1 MSCES
6 AAYSMWKYQRHF
18 RAAAKYFAERVFR
31 TLDQLFD
38 PQLFLVG
45 ILADH
50 NAERLPACV
59 EPEKDFWIHPERFN
73 SVLALAQSLI
83 PAYPETGTLQ
93 SHPPAQQRQ
102 DQAVFYRSI
111 RDAIKKT
118 IESES
123 AASSSLRYSVS
134 LPTRVEGYLVCTV
147 LGLQDNVIGG
157 YYELKRSVVW
167 VHKHRDTEVAVSL
180 IDAAANEFL
189 ERLRQELHKPD
200 PGLGELGIDPEDIIR
215 AAGRSLCRNT
225 VERIDRGRIEGMHD
239 LFNACSTISSLGYEK
254 SVAAGR
260 MILCR
265 KDHPSLM
272 PQISLLKPE
281 KLSRYRAARKLF
293 QLASGYLSLHSDSEE
308 VFGLGSLRD
317 YDESQ
322 EDLFEMQVLGHQH
335 WELNH
340 AGKTLMKVRYGVPSL
355 PRLSFHEAKLRSD
368 LARIFRSITRDDISR
383 LVKLIRAAEEASH
396 GALLIIDEN
405 SAAEAH
411 RLRKQGMSVHA
422 CLLTPDMLR
431 HLITIDGAILLS
443 PDGMCH
449 GFGTIL
455 DGIATESGDPSRG
468 ARYNSALR
476 YVESAWPCL
485 AVVVS
490 EDGGI
495 DFIPNLPPAVRRSAI
510 DRAIAEIKELRG
522 VNPISR
528 ARYDGVLDFLDER
541 RFYLREE
548 DCDTINSVIESVE
561 AALRKQERAE
571 VWIIRQKFV
580 PNPDLDEE
588 LFYQA
593 ESAQRNQSEDAAED
607 QDSGQGGR

>member
-1 MSCES
+1 MISES
-6 AAYSMWKYQRHF
+6 RTYSIWKYQRHF
-18 RAAAKYFAERVFR
+18 RAASKYFAERVFKA
-31 TLDQLFD
+31 LDQLFE
-38 PQLFLVG
+38 PQVFLVG
-45 ILADH
+45 VLADPS
-50 NAERLPACV
+50 AERLAAGV
-59 EPEKDFWIHPERFN
+59 EPERDFWIDAERFN
-73 SVLALAQSLI
+73 DVLALAQSLI
-83 PAYPETGTLQ
+83 ATYPETGISQPHLL
-93 SHPPAQQRQ
+93 AQERQ
-102 DQAVFYRSI
+102 DKALFYRSI
-111 RDAIKKT
+111 RDAVKKT

-123 AASSSLRYSVS
+123 AASASLRYFVS
-134 LPTRVEGYLVCTV
+134 PPIKLEQYLVCTV
-147 LGLQDNVIGG
+147 LGLQDNVISG
-157 YYELKRSVVW
+157 YYELKRSVVP
-167 VHKHRDTEVAVSL
+167 VHKHRDAEVAVSL

-189 ERLRQELHKPD
+189 ERLRQELQKPD

-215 AAGRSLCRNT
+215 VAGRSLCRNT
-225 VERIDRGRIEGMHD
+225 VVRIDRGRIEGMHD

-254 SVAAGR
+254 SVASGR

-265 KDHPSLM
+265 KNHPSLM

-308 VFGLGSLRD
+308 VFGLVSLRD
-317 YDESQ
+317 YDELQ
-322 EDLFEMQVLGHQH
+322 EDLFEMHVHGHQH

-355 PRLSFHEAKLRSD
+355 PRLSFDEAKLRSD

-405 SAAEAH
+405 SAAEAN
-411 RLRKQGMSVHA
+411 RLRKQGMSVDA
-422 CLLTPDMLR
+422 CLLTPDLLQ
-431 HLITIDGAILLS
+431 HLVTIDGAILLS

-455 DGIATESGDPSRG
+455 DGMATESGDPSRG

-510 DRAIAEIKELRG
+510 DRAIAEIEEFRG
-522 VNPISR
+522 ISRISR
-528 ARYDGVLDFLDER
+528 ARYDSVLDFLDER
-541 RFYLREE
+541 RFYLRKE
-548 DCDTINSVIESVE
+548 DCDSINSVIEFVE
-561 AALRKQERAE
+561 AALRKQEGAE

-588 LFYQA
+588 LFYQY
-593 ESAQRNQSEDAAED
+593 E
-607 QDSGQGGR
+607 

>member
-1 MSCES
+1 MGGAPEVKVRNMSFEP
-6 AAYSMWKYQRHF
+6 ATYSMWKYQRHF
-18 RAAAKYFAERVFR
+18 RAAAKYFAERVFKA
-31 TLDQLFD
+31 LDQLFE

-45 ILADH
+45 ILADP
-50 NAERLPACV
+50 NAERFPACV
-59 EPEKDFWIHPERFN
+59 EPEKDFWIHGDRFN
-73 SVLALAQSLI
+73 GVLALAQSLI
-83 PAYPETGTLQ
+83 PAYPENGMLQ
-93 SHPPAQQRQ
+93 SHSVAQERQ
-102 DQAVFYRSI
+102 DKALFCRSI
-111 RDAIKKT
+111 RDAIKKN

-123 AASSSLRYSVS
+123 AGNSTLRYSVS
-134 LPTRVEGYLVCTV
+134 LPTSVEGYLICTV
-147 LGLQDNVIGG
+147 LGLQNNVVGG
-157 YYELKRSVVW
+157 YYELKRSVVR
-167 VHKHRDTEVAVSL
+167 VHKHRDAEVSVSL
-180 IDAAANEFL
+180 IDAAVNEFL
-189 ERLRQELHKPD
+189 ERLRQELQKPD

-225 VERIDRGRIEGMHD
+225 VKRIDRGRIEGMHD

-254 SVAAGR
+254 SVASGR

-265 KDHPSLM
+265 KGHPSLV

-281 KLSRYRAARKLF
+281 KLSKYRAARKLF

-308 VFGLGSLRD
+308 VFGLVSLRD
-317 YDESQ
+317 YDEFQ

-340 AGKTLMKVRYGVPSL
+340 AGQTLMKVRYGVPSL
-355 PRLSFHEAKLRSD
+355 PRLSFDEAKLRSD
-368 LARIFRSITRDDISR
+368 LARIFQSITPDDTSR
-383 LVKLIRAAEEASH
+383 LVKLIRAAEDASH

-422 CLLTPDMLR
+422 CLLTPDLLR
-431 HLITIDGAILLS
+431 HLTTIDGAILLS
-443 PDGMCH
+443 PDGRCH

-455 DGIATESGDPSRG
+455 DGMATESGDPSRG

-495 DFIPNLPPAVRRSAI
+495 DFIPNLLPAIRRSAI
-510 DRAIAEIKELRG
+510 DRAIAEIKEIRG
-522 VNPISR
+522 VMPISR
-528 ARYDGVLDFLDER
+528 ARYDGALDFLDEH
-541 RFYLREE
+541 RFYLRQE
-548 DCDTINSVIESVE
+548 DCDTINSVVEFVE
-561 AALRKQERAE
+561 AALRKQERTD

-580 PNPDLDEE
+580 PNPHLDEE
-588 LFYQA
+588 LFYQQ
-593 ESAQRNQSEDAAED
+593 E
-607 QDSGQGGR
+607 

>member
-1 MSCES
+1 
-6 AAYSMWKYQRHF
+6 MWKHQRHF
-18 RAAAKYFAERVFR
+18 RAAAKYFADRVFKP
-31 TLDQLFD
+31 LDQLFD

-45 ILADH
+45 ILTDH
-50 NAERLPACV
+50 NAERFPACV
-59 EPEKDFWIHPERFN
+59 EPEKDFWIDAERFN
-73 SVLALAQSLI
+73 GVLALAQSLI
-83 PAYPETGTLQ
+83 PAYPETGKLQ
-93 SHPPAQQRQ
+93 SRPLAQERQ
-102 DQAVFYRSI
+102 DKALFYRSI

-123 AASSSLRYSVS
+123 PAGSGLRYSVS
-134 LPTRVEGYLVCTV
+134 LPARLEGYLVCTV
-147 LGLQDNVIGG
+147 LGLQDNVIDE
-157 YYELKRSVVW
+157 YYELKRPVVR
-167 VHKHRDTEVAVSL
+167 VHKYRDAEVAVSL
-180 IDAAANEFL
+180 VAAAASEFL
-189 ERLRQELHKPD
+189 ERMRQELQKPD
-200 PGLGELGIDPEDIIR
+200 PGLGELAIDPEDLIR
-215 AAGRSLCRNT
+215 AAGRSLCRHT
-225 VERIDRGRIEGMHD
+225 VARIDRSRIEGMDD

-260 MILCR
+260 MVLCR
-265 KDHPSLM
+265 KNHPSLM

-308 VFGLGSLRD
+308 LFGLVSLRE

-322 EDLFEMQVLGHQH
+322 EDLFEMHVLGHQH

-355 PRLSFHEAKLRSD
+355 PRLSFDEAKLRSD

-383 LVKLIRAAEEASH
+383 LVKLIRAAEDASH

-422 CLLTPDMLR
+422 CLLTPDLLR
-431 HLITIDGAILLS
+431 RLITVDGAILLS

-449 GFGTIL
+449 GFATIL
-455 DGIATESGDPSRG
+455 DGMATESGDPSRG

-476 YVESAWPCL
+476 FVESAWPCL

-495 DFIPNLPPAVRRSAI
+495 DFIPNLPPAVQRSAI
-510 DRAIAEIKELRG
+510 DKAIAEIKELRG

-528 ARYDGVLDFLDER
+528 ARYDRVLDFLDER
-541 RFYLREE
+541 RFYLRKE
-548 DCDTINSVIESVE
+548 DCDTINSVIEFVE
-561 AALRKQERAE
+561 AALRKQEKAE

-580 PNPDLDEE
+580 PNPHLDEE
-588 LFYQA
+588 LFYQE
-593 ESAQRNQSEDAAED
+593 ESAHW
-607 QDSGQGGR
+607 

>member
-1 MSCES
+1 
-6 AAYSMWKYQRHF
+6 MWKYQRHF
-18 RAAAKYFAERVFR
+18 RAAAKYFAQRVFK

-45 ILADH
+45 VLADH
-50 NAERLPACV
+50 NAEPFAACV
-59 EPEKDFWIHPERFN
+59 EPEKDFWIDADRF
-73 SVLALAQSLI
+73 SGVLTLAQSLI
-83 PAYPETGTLQ
+83 PAYPETGKLQ
-93 SHPPAQQRQ
+93 SHPLVQQRQ
-102 DQAVFYRSI
+102 DKAVFYRSI

-123 AASSSLRYSVS
+123 VASPTLRYSVS
-134 LPTRVEGYLVCTV
+134 LPARLEGYLVCTV

-157 YYELKRSVVW
+157 YYELKRSVVR
-167 VHKHRDTEVAVSL
+167 VHKHRDAEVAVSL
-180 IDAAANEFL
+180 IDAAAIEFL
-189 ERLRQELHKPD
+189 ERLRQELQKPD
-200 PGLGELGIDPEDIIR
+200 PGLDELGIDPEDVIR

-225 VERIDRGRIEGMHD
+225 VARIDRGRIEGMHD
-239 LFNACSTISSLGYEK
+239 FFNACSTISSLGYEK
-254 SVAAGR
+254 SAASGR

-265 KDHPSLM
+265 KDHPSLTL
-272 PQISLLKPE
+272 QISLLKPE

-293 QLASGYLSLHSDSEE
+293 QLASGYLSLHSDSED
-308 VFGLGSLRD
+308 VFGLVSLRD

-322 EDLFEMQVLGHQH
+322 EDLFEMQVLGHQY

-340 AGKTLMKVRYGVPSL
+340 AGETLMKVRYGVPSL
-355 PRLSFHEAKLRSD
+355 PRLSFDEAKLRSD
-368 LARIFRSITRDDISR
+368 LARIFRSVTRDDISR

-396 GALLIIDEN
+396 GALLIIDED
-405 SAAEAH
+405 SASEAH

-422 CLLTPDMLR
+422 SLLTPDLLR
-431 HLITIDGAILLS
+431 HLVTVDGAILLS

-455 DGIATESGDPSRG
+455 DGMATESGDPSRG

-490 EDGGI
+490 ADGGI
-495 DFIPNLPPAVRRSAI
+495 DFIPNLPPAIRRSAI
-510 DRAIAEIKELRG
+510 DRAIAEISELRG

-541 RFYLREE
+541 RFYLRKE
-548 DCDTINSVIESVE
+548 DCDKINSVVEFVE

-588 LFYQA
+588 LFYQV
-593 ESAQRNQSEDAAED
+593 ESAHQDQAEDAAED
-607 QDSGQGGR
+607 

>member
-1 MSCES
+1 
-6 AAYSMWKYQRHF
+6 MWKYQHHF
-18 RAAAKYFAERVFR
+18 RAAAKYFAQRVFK

-45 ILADH
+45 VLVDH
-50 NAERLPACV
+50 NAEPFQACV
-59 EPEKDFWIHPERFN
+59 EPEKDFWINAKRFH

-83 PAYPETGTLQ
+83 PAYPETGRLQ
-93 SHPPAQQRQ
+93 SHPLAQQRQ
-102 DQAVFYRSI
+102 DKAVFYRSI

-118 IESES
+118 IES
-123 AASSSLRYSVS
+123 AAVASPSLRYSVS
-134 LPTRVEGYLVCTV
+134 LPTRIEGYLVCAI
-147 LGLQDNVIGG
+147 LGLQENVIGG
-157 YYELKRSVVW
+157 YYELKRSIVP
-167 VHKHRDTEVAVSL
+167 VHKHRDAEVAVSL
-180 IDAAANEFL
+180 IDAAAIEFL
-189 ERLRQELHKPD
+189 ERLRQELQKPD
-200 PGLGELGIDPEDIIR
+200 PGLDEMVIDPEDIIR

-225 VERIDRGRIEGMHD
+225 VARIDRGRIEGMHD
-239 LFNACSTISSLGYEK
+239 LFNACFTISSLGYEK
-254 SVAAGR
+254 SVASGR

-265 KDHPSLM
+265 KDHPSLTA
-272 PQISLLKPE
+272 QISLLKPE
-281 KLSRYRAARKLF
+281 KLSRYRGARKLF
-293 QLASGYLSLHSDSEE
+293 QLASGYLSLHSDSED
-308 VFGLGSLRD
+308 VFGLVSLRD

-322 EDLFEMQVLGHQH
+322 EDLFEMQVLGHQY

-355 PRLSFHEAKLRSD
+355 PRLSFDEAKLRSD
-368 LARIFRSITRDDISR
+368 LVRIFRSVTRDDISR
-383 LVKLIRAAEEASH
+383 LVKLIHAAEEASH
-396 GALLIIDEN
+396 GALLIIDED
-405 SAAEAH
+405 SASEAK

-422 CLLTPDMLR
+422 CLLTPDLLR
-431 HLITIDGAILLS
+431 HLVTVDGAILLS

-455 DGIATESGDPSRG
+455 DGTATESGDPSRG

-490 EDGGI
+490 ADGGI
-495 DFIPNLPPAVRRSAI
+495 DFIPNLPPAIRRSAI
-510 DRAIAEIKELRG
+510 DQAIAEICELRG
-522 VNPISR
+522 INPISR

-541 RFYLREE
+541 RFYLRKE
-548 DCDTINSVIESVE
+548 DCDKINSAVEFVE

-580 PNPDLDEE
+580 PNPHLDEE

-593 ESAQRNQSEDAAED
+593 ESTHRDQAGDARTEA
-607 QDSGQGGR
+607 